1 LISSAGIFYSFG
13 RYLPLEIFP
22 SSPDGVECCRLAMER
37 LILVRLDE
45 ALPLRG
51 HLLDVLEVKDRERAT
66 RYRREEDQTRFAL
79 GRLLISRFV
88 GTGSMEYG
96 DKGKPFLAGR
106 APFNLSHSGN
116 FVGLYVGETEVGLD
130 VEEISRCHMDIV
142 SGAFTKE
149 EAASIHDQESFAYAW
164 TRKEAV
170 TKCLGSG
177 ISRPSELGLIK
188 KSEGVYQ
195 YLNELY
201 RVSSFALEGH
211 VLSMAKQNDAPFPEP
226 EFISPSDLI

>member
-1 LISSAGIFYSFG
+1 
-13 RYLPLEIFP
+13 
-22 SSPDGVECCRLAMER
+22 MER
-37 LILVRLDE
+37 LLLVRLDD

-51 HLLDVLEVKDRERAT
+51 HLLDALEAKERERAV

-88 GTGSMEYG
+88 GIGPLEFG
-96 DKGKPFLAGR
+96 DKGKPRLAGKD
-106 APFNLSHSGN
+106 PFSLSHAGN

-149 EAASIHDQESFAYAW
+149 EAALVHDQESFAYAW

-177 ISRPSELGLIK
+177 ISHPSELGL
-188 KSEGVYQ
+188 SENGEGVYR

-201 RVSSFALEGH
+201 RVSSFAFEGH
-211 VLSMAKQNDAPFPEP
+211 VISMAKQNEDPFPEP
-226 EFISPSDLI
+226 EFVSPSDLI

>member
-1 LISSAGIFYSFG
+1 
-13 RYLPLEIFP
+13 
-22 SSPDGVECCRLAMER
+22 MER
-37 LILVRLDE
+37 LLLVRLDE

-51 HLLDVLEVKDRERAT
+51 HLLDSLKVEDRQRAV
-66 RYRREEDQTRFAL
+66 RYRRDEDQTRFAL

-88 GTGSMEYG
+88 GSGPLEYG
-96 DKGKPFLAGR
+96 DKGKPRLPGKD
-106 APFNLSHSGN
+106 PFSLSHSGN
-116 FVGLYVGETEVGLD
+116 FVGLYIGSAEVGLD

-149 EAASIHDQESFAYAW
+149 EAISIHDQESFAYAW

-177 ISRPSELGLIK
+177 ISRPSELGLSK
-188 KSEGVYQ
+188 NGEGVYR
-195 YLNELY
+195 YLDELY

-211 VLSMAKQNDAPFPEP
+211 VVSMAKQNDDPFPDP
-226 EFISPSDLI
+226 EFVSPSDLI